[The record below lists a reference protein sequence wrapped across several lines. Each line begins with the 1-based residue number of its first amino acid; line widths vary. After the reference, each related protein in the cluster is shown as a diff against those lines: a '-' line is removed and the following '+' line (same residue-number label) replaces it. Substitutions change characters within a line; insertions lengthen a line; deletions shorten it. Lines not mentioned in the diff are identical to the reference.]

1 MGTAKSDHLTG
12 EQKTQTKTAI
22 QDAANAGAGVAVN
35 GQADAQ
41 QEAGRYLSAPL
52 GTAKPGVVSG
62 GAGSGSSVSSGA
74 SASTMSSAAK
84 ALSADEVL
92 TELRNNPST
101 YHQNP
106 AALTELIQRTSVET
120 GGKLTVY
127 YGGEMGAVH
136 TSQVIG
142 ALKANP
148 DVRVIDKTELADLL
162 TRSEFQKELAK
173 AFDTTVDN
181 LENRSDPAN
190 KFLFDAKQGQ
200 WALGSERF
208 SGATVGPSIALSVEA
223 NPERTFTQVELSN
236 MLKNPEPH
244 NGVPKEIFVNIYE
257 TSLAKYQA
265 NPATAGQAV
274 EHALLEV
281 NKAAAA
287 SSLMVTKDFQYGY
300 VGDKLVLDTTP
311 LSKYVSDI
319 KVEAL
324 PTAAGGVR
332 DFGVVAKYQQ
342 GFSAFADPEGIAE
355 GFKSMENAARTLA
368 TQDFATATGA
378 GATQAVVALT
388 KVANAAGYM
397 GIALEANDAL
407 NRATRA
413 ANEGDF
419 AKAAEITTT
428 ATAKI
433 MGAIN
438 GAVIGAEVTAASTW
452 QLEFV
457 PYIGPAL
464 HGLVTLAGAGVGA
477 YYGHGTPEK
486 LQELMHKADAWLREQ
501 GGSDAIVGDPA
512 GTGAESILGVSTVSS
527 IGTPGKLDY
536 NFPNVAG
543 AGRGTV
549 NPELVSPA
557 EPRPGSSTFVGTV
570 DATHVTLK
578 PGGTL
583 SDIVLLQNKAGN
595 PITADDLR
603 SANPELGINP
613 DCTNVP
619 AGASLQIPQRVGD
632 NLVTTTA
639 AGSTQSNNTKT
650 GETVTLTH
658 NADGSTTQT
667 TSSADEFGRT
677 VRTVTWDANEQIT
690 ADQTYS
696 INTLDNTQ
704 TLIATGTPATP
715 ILTDPDPSDARFSR
729 YPDTSGASAD
739 NDTTPQPPPITE
751 PSATYDPSDHHFT
764 NYAAPAAD
772 LHPLTQDLGLASTLI
787 GLKNWSQQTDLGKL
801 GTAVG
806 LYNTLNTYGLSSEA
820 IASGATNNLGLGSL
834 NTLGSGLG
842 LVQALQSG
850 NPISIASSGGSFYNS
865 IVGSGSVNAIPIP
878 VLNALNIAGALQSGN
893 PLSIASS
900 VAACFPPY
908 GTVISLCLSVFGGL
922 MGNHAPP
929 PPPDGLVSY
938 QLGEDGSITIQTEH
952 NVSGGADSAHS
963 TAGSLL
969 GILQSVI
976 DANNG
981 QAPGDASTQ
990 LAIDPSRLPQVGF
1003 TAGTSWIAIT
1013 QADGSTSKETVHPEN
1028 IGQRLIELATQNDAI
1043 VPQWQVQTLL
1053 AHQQAHSAEQKAQA
1067 QDNAEAA
1074 TTAQGPTSWE
1084 GDASTPTA
1092 TSAANP
1098 ATPNADDFA
1107 PASSAPPPSTTP
1119 RFDASAVGI
1128 QGQALE
1134 SADHKTQTV
1143 SALVL
1148 RLDTPEAQAHISALA
1163 QLKPNPAGPD
1173 TAAQA
1178 TSEVYRDVDGDGF
1191 LESTQWV
1198 STLDAQGN
1206 AQGMLVLDANANGQ
1220 IETADILHLGGNAA
1234 ERNSLAWLDAN
1245 GDGKLDASDPAFA
1258 AIKLWVD
1265 VNHDGI
1271 MQAAENTTLQTLQLT
1286 SIDLQAGSLT
1296 YEGGQT
1302 QTLTATTLAADTE
1315 GVQLGTVYGVGEDG
1329 QLQDLKTGE
1338 LLVYEHYDGKDRS
1351 IRYELNAKSTGDW
1364 EGTAE
1369 AAQHRHGGGN
1379 VAGAPTQT
1387 TATGATSTGEVR
1399 AKANVTTASTIG
1411 VGDARMLSDA
1421 PQERPKV
1428 ITVQVGDARIHSLS
1442 STNTPSTERITF
1454 VPAGVREGWMTA
1466 DGKEHLRLPPDS
1478 LFGATGLGALAAVG
1492 LGAVPQTAFAK
1503 AEPGDT
1509 GFNWQSAPSA
1519 VAPDTARA
1527 YYHPTPSGY
1536 ANPDAASTR
1545 DATSTINLDNFAVVR
1560 QVRLGVGSSAVPD
1573 LPGPRIHP
1581 PLHRSPAPFDET
1593 AWTPW
1598 NNATTGSA
1606 GAWHPPAPGESTL
1619 SRPYIAPR
1627 RPGTTVV
1634 APPPSTE
1641 PLPTSTTP
1649 STTPGTTT
1657 PPTGT
1662 TAPSNP
1668 TALAPPVAPP
1678 SPVVVPTTPAGPTV
1692 DTSAKTG
1699 DDQLSDPQED
1709 RALRVPFSVLLAN
1722 DANAQTITQV
1732 GNAQHGTVSI
1742 QGGEVVFT
1750 PDANYH
1756 GAASFA
1762 YLVSA
1767 QDGSQAAGVASFTI
1781 TAVNDTPVGQDDSA
1795 NGTEDTVLTLSA
1807 ASLLGNDTDVDM
1819 ATDNQTLRI
1828 GAVGAATHGTVNL
1841 LPNGSVQFTPDANF
1855 HGKAGFDYLVDDGQ
1869 GGQSKA
1875 HVTLQVGAVNDVPVA
1890 VGETIAA
1897 SEDTTLLVTQAAL
1910 LANDTDADTTTDAQT
1925 LSISTVANATHGTV
1939 SILGNGQIQFV
1950 PDANYNG
1957 NASFDYTVSDG
1968 KGGSATT
1975 TAFVQVGAVAD
1986 APVASGETINGQ
1998 EDQTLTITAASL
2010 LQNETDADNPLSSL
2024 KVSRVANASGGTVS
2038 INGSGDVVFA
2048 PNANHTG
2055 AAGFTYWVKD
2065 PDGQE
2070 SNPATVTVNLAAVN
2084 DAPYAQG
2091 ETVYGASEDAVFHI
2105 DRSTLVANDGD
2116 VDDGNGGLQIVL
2128 TGAAP
2133 QHGTVTVDGSGNV
2146 VYTPTANYYGTDRFD
2161 YQVRDGSG
2169 DTSPTVTVDFTVAA
2183 VNDNPV
2189 GVDDKFSMYTNTTKA
2204 GSISTMTFAELTGN
2218 DTDVD
2223 NAGSDLT
2230 VGGVRNATNGT
2241 ATMEAGQVKFVPT
2254 LDFNGTATFEY
2265 QVSDKN
2271 GGAAWATAF
2280 VTVAPPPN
2288 EYPKITV
2295 TYTNFYPTGT
2305 TPAAAFDIGEAQWTI
2320 GDDGDTGA
2328 ATVTFVSGQYH
2339 VFGDPGPAIA
2349 TPQWNYFTTT
2359 NTSWSFD
2366 VKRVNALDAF
2376 ETTWRVTDDRGL
2388 QNTWHF
2394 NYIAGSG
2401 YTSVM
2406 DFTGFAPPV
2415 VLALHGGAP
2424 QYVDM
2429 ALSKVRFDLNS
2440 DGVGDSIA
2448 WAGVGS
2454 AVLGLDLNGDNQISD
2469 VNEFTFTQY
2478 QAGAKTD
2485 LEGLRAFDTNGNG
2498 ALDAGDAR
2506 WAEFGAWEDRNA
2518 DGQTQA
2524 GEYQTLAQLGIASIG
2539 LVTQQPDD
2547 GPQQVASSRGSDH
2560 LSGVA
2565 VMGQAQFTRV
2575 DGSTGEVHDAM
2586 FAFDTTQQAAEV
2598 RRQALLFSQFCGAAS
2613 APDAEALAFVPLG
2626 AQSWGLQ
2633 HHDAAHYLH
2642 SDATRHEPTFA

>member
-1 MGTAKSDHLTG
+1 MGDIVQSARNTFFSNKRWVYGQNHGGANNPNAFLGNKADCTYLVYQSNLHAGYNVPHLSTGALVKNGTLSAEASKYYEVVDAKDAKPGDTIYYPQGSKNVNHVMVLTEWNGTTKTGAALGAQSENTGVTDGIEIGSNAPYWQQPSLILRPKASTYVPELDLTDGPGTGISAPRVAAAVNLLKTEGSMEGYRPGIYTDSGGVPTVGNGFALVVNGRNGWTVRSEEEIKGLLKMAGLPESKYDELPISTLNQAAAELKAGNVSKAKALFSDGKDPGASEFSFNPLEADRITAAVIVAETTPKLLSGLGGPESYANLSEGQFAAVAAATYQNPQWLKAHPEFVKAWASGDEEAAIAAFGASKRGQAEASAFAGKFSSVNEHLGAGSTTTGSGAKPTGGHWEDTTQYDAMGNVTVPGERVFVPDVGASTAKPTSTTTKPTKPDSTTSNDERTPYIANSKPTRNEDGTTTLTG
-12 EQKTQTKTAI
+12 TVKGDSSDGFLKQGDVISTTQSADRETQLAQTIVRKTDTGTMVIERVFDPAGGSPTITETETDKDGTVVYQLSIRGGDVVGDTYVSGGVTYTRPEKDTDPASWQDPNGRTASERAADGAISSDAHIVRIEDVNAPKTADDKDPKP
-22 QDAANAGAGVAVN
+22 QTDPTATAFFDTLKDLLEKPPTTPTGAGVLV
-35 GQADAQ
+35 ADA
-41 QEAGRYLSAPL
+41 SDFID
-52 GTAKPGVVSG
+52 TAVVS
-62 GAGSGSSVSSGA
+62 
-74 SASTMSSAAK
+74 
-84 ALSADEVL
+84 D
-92 TELRNNPST
+92 
-101 YHQNP
+101 
-106 AALTELIQRTSVET
+106 
-120 GGKLTVY
+120 
-127 YGGEMGAVH
+127 
-136 TSQVIG
+136 
-142 ALKANP
+142 
-148 DVRVIDKTELADLL
+148 
-162 TRSEFQKELAK
+162 
-173 AFDTTVDN
+173 
-181 LENRSDPAN
+181 
-190 KFLFDAKQGQ
+190 
-200 WALGSERF
+200 
-208 SGATVGPSIALSVEA
+208 
-223 NPERTFTQVELSN
+223 
-236 MLKNPEPH
+236 
-244 NGVPKEIFVNIYE
+244 
-257 TSLAKYQA
+257 
-265 NPATAGQAV
+265 
-274 EHALLEV
+274 
-281 NKAAAA
+281 
-287 SSLMVTKDFQYGY
+287 
-300 VGDKLVLDTTP
+300 
-311 LSKYVSDI
+311 
-319 KVEAL
+319 
-324 PTAAGGVR
+324 
-332 DFGVVAKYQQ
+332 
-342 GFSAFADPEGIAE
+342 
-355 GFKSMENAARTLA
+355 
-368 TQDFATATGA
+368 
-378 GATQAVVALT
+378 
-388 KVANAAGYM
+388 
-397 GIALEANDAL
+397 
-407 NRATRA
+407 
-413 ANEGDF
+413 
-419 AKAAEITTT
+419 
-428 ATAKI
+428 
-433 MGAIN
+433 
-438 GAVIGAEVTAASTW
+438 
-452 QLEFV
+452 
-457 PYIGPAL
+457 
-464 HGLVTLAGAGVGA
+464 
-477 YYGHGTPEK
+477 
-486 LQELMHKADAWLREQ
+486 
-501 GGSDAIVGDPA
+501 A
-512 GTGAESILGVSTVSS
+512 GTGID
-527 IGTPGKLDY
+527 P
-536 NFPNVAG
+536 F
-543 AGRGTV
+543 
-549 NPELVSPA
+549 
-557 EPRPGSSTFVGTV
+557 
-570 DATHVTLK
+570 AT
-578 PGGTL
+578 
-583 SDIVLLQNKAGN
+583 
-595 PITADDLR
+595 
-603 SANPELGINP
+603 E
-613 DCTNVP
+613 
-619 AGASLQIPQRVGD
+619 
-632 NLVTTTA
+632 TT
-639 AGSTQSNNTKT
+639 
-650 GETVTLTH
+650 
-658 NADGSTTQT
+658 STTP
-667 TSSADEFGRT
+667 A
-677 VRTVTWDANEQIT
+677 
-690 ADQTYS
+690 Y
-696 INTLDNTQ
+696 
-704 TLIATGTPATP
+704 TPP
-715 ILTDPDPSDARFSR
+715 
-729 YPDTSGASAD
+729 
-739 NDTTPQPPPITE
+739 
-751 PSATYDPSDHHFT
+751 
-764 NYAAPAAD
+764 D

-1678 SPVVVPTTPAGPTV
+1678 SPLVVPTTPAGPTV

-1732 GNAQHGTVSI
+1732 GNAQHGTVPTHYKFHSCSRI
-1742 QGGEVVFT
+1742 FHGGYSPKTHSKCARTLWQRPVR
-1750 PDANYH
+1750 
-1756 GAASFA
+1756 
-1762 YLVSA
+1762 L
-1767 QDGSQAAGVASFTI
+1767 AAGTYKY
-1781 TAVNDTPVGQDDSA
+1781 
-1795 NGTEDTVLTLSA
+1795 
-1807 ASLLGNDTDVDM
+1807 
-1819 ATDNQTLRI
+1819 R
-1828 GAVGAATHGTVNL
+1828 
-1841 LPNGSVQFTPDANF
+1841 
-1855 HGKAGFDYLVDDGQ
+1855 K
-1869 GGQSKA
+1869 
-1875 HVTLQVGAVNDVPVA
+1875 
-1890 VGETIAA
+1890 
-1897 SEDTTLLVTQAAL
+1897 
-1910 LANDTDADTTTDAQT
+1910 
-1925 LSISTVANATHGTV
+1925 TVAKTNTQHPLDWTGM
-1939 SILGNGQIQFV
+1939 LR
-1950 PDANYNG
+1950 
-1957 NASFDYTVSDG
+1957 
-1968 KGGSATT
+1968 TT
-1975 TAFVQVGAVAD
+1975 WH
-1986 APVASGETINGQ
+1986 EHN
-1998 EDQTLTITAASL
+1998 L
-2010 LQNETDADNPLSSL
+2010 
-2024 KVSRVANASGGTVS
+2024 
-2038 INGSGDVVFA
+2038 
-2048 PNANHTG
+2048 
-2055 AAGFTYWVKD
+2055 
-2065 PDGQE
+2065 
-2070 SNPATVTVNLAAVN
+2070 NPAT
-2084 DAPYAQG
+2084 P
-2091 ETVYGASEDAVFHI
+2091 
-2105 DRSTLVANDGD
+2105 R
-2116 VDDGNGGLQIVL
+2116 
-2128 TGAAP
+2128 
-2133 QHGTVTVDGSGNV
+2133 
-2146 VYTPTANYYGTDRFD
+2146 
-2161 YQVRDGSG
+2161 
-2169 DTSPTVTVDFTVAA
+2169 
-2183 VNDNPV
+2183 
-2189 GVDDKFSMYTNTTKA
+2189 
-2204 GSISTMTFAELTGN
+2204 
-2218 DTDVD
+2218 
-2223 NAGSDLT
+2223 
-2230 VGGVRNATNGT
+2230 
-2241 ATMEAGQVKFVPT
+2241 
-2254 LDFNGTATFEY
+2254 
-2265 QVSDKN
+2265 
-2271 GGAAWATAF
+2271 
-2280 VTVAPPPN
+2280 VAPPSRRVACSF
-2288 EYPKITV
+2288 K
-2295 TYTNFYPTGT
+2295 
-2305 TPAAAFDIGEAQWTI
+2305 A
-2320 GDDGDTGA
+2320 
-2328 ATVTFVSGQYH
+2328 
-2339 VFGDPGPAIA
+2339 
-2349 TPQWNYFTTT
+2349 NY
-2359 NTSWSFD
+2359 
-2366 VKRVNALDAF
+2366 
-2376 ETTWRVTDDRGL
+2376 
-2388 QNTWHF
+2388 
-2394 NYIAGSG
+2394 
-2401 YTSVM
+2401 
-2406 DFTGFAPPV
+2406 
-2415 VLALHGGAP
+2415 
-2424 QYVDM
+2424 
-2429 ALSKVRFDLNS
+2429 
-2440 DGVGDSIA
+2440 
-2448 WAGVGS
+2448 
-2454 AVLGLDLNGDNQISD
+2454 
-2469 VNEFTFTQY
+2469 
-2478 QAGAKTD
+2478 
-2485 LEGLRAFDTNGNG
+2485 
-2498 ALDAGDAR
+2498 
-2506 WAEFGAWEDRNA
+2506 
-2518 DGQTQA
+2518 
-2524 GEYQTLAQLGIASIG
+2524 
-2539 LVTQQPDD
+2539 
-2547 GPQQVASSRGSDH
+2547 
-2560 LSGVA
+2560 
-2565 VMGQAQFTRV
+2565 
-2575 DGSTGEVHDAM
+2575 
-2586 FAFDTTQQAAEV
+2586 
-2598 RRQALLFSQFCGAAS
+2598 
-2613 APDAEALAFVPLG
+2613 
-2626 AQSWGLQ
+2626 
-2633 HHDAAHYLH
+2633 
-2642 SDATRHEPTFA
+2642 